1 MFDDKFYYNEIRE
14 IDEHVNKLRCY
25 LDILQSYTEK
35 EMTHNQTIGNIN
47 EMITDCL
54 KEIKSICEYI

>member
-1 MFDDKFYYNEIRE
+1 MFDNKLYYNKICK
-14 IDEHVNKLRCY
+14 IDKHANRLKCY

-35 EMTHNQTIGNIN
+35 EMTYNKAIGNVNQIV
-47 EMITDCL
+47 TDCL